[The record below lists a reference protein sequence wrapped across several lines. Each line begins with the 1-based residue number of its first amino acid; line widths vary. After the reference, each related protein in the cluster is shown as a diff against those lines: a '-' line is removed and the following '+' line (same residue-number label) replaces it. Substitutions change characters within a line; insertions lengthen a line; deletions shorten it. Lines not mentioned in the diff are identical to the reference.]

1 MQKGAQ
7 KQQKSAAAAS
17 KKRSFSTKKA
27 APKAKKITAK
37 KVAKRAFSSA
47 AQGDIIGIDLGTT
60 NSCVAI
66 VEGKAARIL
75 ENSEGAR
82 TTPSVVAFTK
92 DGTMLVGAPAR
103 RQAVQNPQGTFFATK
118 RLIGRRFDDPMTQ
131 KDQDMVPYKI
141 VQAPNG
147 DAWVEAH
154 GKKYSP
160 SQIGAFVLMKMKQTA
175 EDFLGRKVNDAVV
188 TVPAYFNDAQRQATK
203 DAGTIAGLN
212 VKRILNEP
220 TAAALCYGHDRNDG
234 QIIAVYDLGGGTFDI
249 SMLEIQGGVFAVKA
263 INGDT
268 FLGGEDFD
276 AVLTEHLLKEFK
288 KENGIDLTK
297 DTLALQRVREA
308 AEKAKIELAHS
319 LTTEVYLPFIT
330 ADASGPKHFQFKL
343 TRAQHDAMTDP
354 LLQKTFPPCEAALK
368 DAGLSKGDVNEIVL
382 VGGMTR
388 WPKLVDLVEKFYGK
402 APSKSVNPDEAVAW
416 GAALHGGVLKGKVSD
431 VLLLDVTPLS
441 LGIETL
447 GGVMTSLIKR
457 NTTIPTKKSQ
467 VFSTAA
473 DNQTQVTIK
482 VFQGERAMAS
492 DNKLLGEFELS
503 GIPPAP
509 RGTPQIEVTFSIDAS
524 GIISVSAKDKATNKE
539 TQVTI
544 QSSGGLS
551 KDEIER
557 MVQESEKHAAEDN
570 AKRDMAEVRNTA
582 ENTVFH
588 AEKALSE
595 HASALDANTKQEVE
609 AEIQKTRE
617 IMNGS
622 DHAALKAQLDVLSK
636 ATTKIGEAVYKNAAG
651 QQQQQP
657 QDAQEAQPQEAET
670 VDAEFKKN

>member
-1 MQKGAQ
+1 MSSKVQKPQ
-7 KQQKSAAAAS
+7 KLETAS
-17 KKRSFSTKKA
+17 KRKFGTAKKA
-27 APKAKKITAK
+27 TKAKKT
-37 KVAKRAFSSA
+37 VAKVQKRHMSGP

-66 VEGKAARIL
+66 VEGKTARIL

-92 DGTMLVGAPAR
+92 DGSMLVGAPAR

-118 RLIGRRFDDPMTQ
+118 RLIGRRFDDPMTK

-141 VQAPNG
+141 VSAPNG

-175 EDFLGRKVNDAVV
+175 EDFLGRKVTDAVV

-203 DAGTIAGLN
+203 DAGIIAGLN

-220 TAAALCYGHDRNDG
+220 TAAALCYGHDRKDG
-234 QIIAVYDLGGGTFDI
+234 QIVAVYDLGGGTFDI
-249 SMLEIQGGVFAVKA
+249 SMLEIQAGVFAVKA

-276 AVLTEHLLKEFK
+276 AVLTEHLIKQFK
-288 KENGIDLTK
+288 QENGIDLGK

-319 LTTEVYLPFIT
+319 LNTEIYLPFIT
-330 ADASGPKHFQFKL
+330 ADASGPKHFQYKL
-343 TRAQHDAMTDP
+343 TRAQHDSMTDS
-354 LLQKTFPPCEAALK
+354 LLQKTFPPCEAAMK
-368 DAGLSKGDVNEIVL
+368 DAGLSKSDVNEVVL

-388 WPKLVDLVEKFYGK
+388 WPKLHDLVEKFYGR
-402 APSKSVNPDEAVAW
+402 APNKSVNPDEAVAW

-441 LGIETL
+441 LGIETM
-447 GGVMTSLIKR
+447 GGVMTKLINR

-492 DNKLLGEFELS
+492 DNKPLGEFELS

-509 RGTPQIEVTFSIDAS
+509 RGHPQIEVTFAIDAS

-544 QSSGGLS
+544 ASSGGLS
-551 KDEIER
+551 KEDIER
-557 MVQESEKHAAEDN
+557 MVNESEKHAADDS
-570 AKRDMAEVRNTA
+570 AKRDMAEIRNTA
-582 ENTVFH
+582 ENSVFH
-588 AEKALSE
+588 AEKALGE
-595 HASALDANTKQEVE
+595 H
-609 AEIQKTRE
+609 R
-617 IMNGS
+617 
-622 DHAALKAQLDVLSK
+622 AQLDATTISDVEQAVAATREAMNNNDHVALKSQLEVLSK
-636 ATTKIGEAVYKNAAG
+636 ATSKIGEAMYKNAAG
-651 QQQQQP
+651 QQGGAQEPQQAEEGQP
-657 QDAQEAQPQEAET
+657 QDAET
-670 VDAEFKKN
+670 VDADYKKH